1 MVDILTLGD
10 LRAMA
15 ERAGLR
21 LGDDELQRLAP
32 GVNRSRQQV
41 ADLRQLI
48 EHTDEP
54 AGAFKAANMD
64 RIDPP

>member
-1 MVDILTLGD
+1 MGEKLTLVE

-21 LGDDELQRLAP
+21 LGDDELARLLP

-41 ADLRQLI
+41 ADLRHLI
-48 EHTDEP
+48 ERAAEP
-54 AGAFKAANMD
+54 AGSFNAFRPAQ
-64 RIDPP
+64 R

>member
-1 MVDILTLGD
+1 MVDKLTLEE

-21 LGDDELQRLAP
+21 LGDDDLQRLLP

-41 ADLRQLI
+41 AELRELI
-48 EHTDEP
+48 DRDDEP
-54 AGAFKAANMD
+54 AGTFKAA
-64 RIDPP
+64 RT

>member
-1 MVDILTLGD
+1 MVDTLTLEN

-21 LGDDELQRLAP
+21 LGDDELQRLLQ

-41 ADLRQLI
+41 ADLRKLSDRA
-48 EHTDEP
+48 DEP
-54 AGAFKAANMD
+54 ASAFKASNTD
-64 RIDPP
+64 RN

>member
-1 MVDILTLGD
+1 MVDKLTLEE

-21 LGDDELQRLAP
+21 LGDDDLQRLLP

-41 ADLRQLI
+41 AELRELI
-48 EHTDEP
+48 DSDDEP
-54 AGAFKAANMD
+54 AGTFKAAYTE
-64 RIDPP
+64 RK